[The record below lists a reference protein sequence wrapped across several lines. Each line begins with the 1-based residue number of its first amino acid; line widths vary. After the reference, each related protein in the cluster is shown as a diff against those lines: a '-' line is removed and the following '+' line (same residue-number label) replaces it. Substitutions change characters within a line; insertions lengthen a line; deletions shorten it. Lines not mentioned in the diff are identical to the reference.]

1 MLFFQKLKYE
11 FVGFLYFLH
20 IRMYRSFDQ
29 DIILKFFSW
38 MKTKWSFVYFA
49 NSGGSNSNLNCSF
62 SLTILKRSVDI
73 SLLLGWF
80 HLVLLFFGRFF
91 PCFFLYLFFFWPHH
105 YLTQMSITASKI
117 WWRSSSLLQHFL
129 SPSVCSWIIFMIISL
144 LALLIIFYQYDKRFL
159 SHWELRSCHA
169 VNNERG
175 QRVLRNRP

>member
-11 FVGFLYFLH
+11 FIEFLYLLH
-20 IRMYRSFDQ
+20 IRMYKSFDQ
-29 DIILKFFSW
+29 DIIFEVFLLNENKMVICVFCQLRWVKFQF
-38 MKTKWSFVYFA
+38 KLFLLI
-49 NSGGSNSNLNCSF
+49 NN
-62 SLTILKRSVDI
+62 SVDI

-144 LALLIIFYQYDKRFL
+144 LTLLIIFYQYDKRFL